1 MTLAIDG
8 LAPSWLATLSPPILF
23 FFLGALAA
31 AVRSNL
37 RVPPAVTKLLS
48 LYLLWAIGFRGG
60 VHLLEGGL
68 TQQAM
73 VALGLAIGL
82 ALVVPVYSFFIL
94 RMKLDPAN
102 AAAVCATY
110 GSISAVTFMTA
121 ATVLEQR
128 QIPYGG
134 HMVAAMALME
144 SPAIVIALLLL
155 RQAERSEARKGAVAS
170 GSSDAGEARAEQA
183 SFGSRASRTRDPN
196 APINWWMLFHEAF
209 LNGPVILLLGS
220 LAIGVLT
227 GDRGYQA
234 FKPLCTDLFN
244 GVLVFFL
251 LDLGLVAARKLR
263 AMKGQSTFLI
273 AFALISPPVNAALAI
288 ALAHVCGLSE
298 GDSVLLAVLGSS
310 ASYIAVPAAM
320 RLIIPQANPGLYIPM
335 ALGITFPFNISVGI
349 PLYVWVVHA
358 MR

>member
-1 MTLAIDG
+1 MIGSSNGHILTLAADG

-68 TQQAM
+68 TQQAV

-82 ALVVPVYSFFIL
+82 SLVVPVYSFFVL
-94 RMKLDPAN
+94 RMRLDAAN

-128 QIPYGG
+128 QIAYGG

-155 RQAERSEARKGAVAS
+155 RRAERA
-170 GSSDAGEARAEQA
+170 DAKAAAATEDAATPGKPATQV
-183 SFGSRASRTRDPN
+183 GKVKWGT
-196 APINWWMLFHEAF
+196 LLHEAF

-220 LAIGVLT
+220 LAIGLLT

-234 FKPLCTDLFN
+234 FEPLCTDLFN

-263 AMKGQSTFLI
+263 AMKGQSAFLVG
-273 AFALISPPVNAALAI
+273 FAIISPLVNAALAI

-298 GDSVLLAVLGSS
+298 GDSVLLAVLASS

-320 RLIIPQANPGLYIPM
+320 RLIIPKANPGLYIPM
-335 ALGITFPFNISVGI
+335 ALGITFPFNISLGI
-349 PLYVWVVHA
+349 PLYIWVVHA
-358 MR
+358 LR